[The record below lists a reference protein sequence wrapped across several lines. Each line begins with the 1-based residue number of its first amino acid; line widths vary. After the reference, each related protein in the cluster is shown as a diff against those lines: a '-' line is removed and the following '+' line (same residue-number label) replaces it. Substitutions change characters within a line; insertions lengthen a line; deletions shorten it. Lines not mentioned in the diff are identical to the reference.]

1 MTTLQNGDRKI
12 DVTFG
17 STTIETKTIPS
28 KKNVYTIKE
37 NVYTITLPTITC
49 NNEQDAKTI
58 ESTVNKFVSNLV
70 KEILSK
76 EN

>member
-12 DVTFG
+12 DFTFG
-17 STTIETKTIPS
+17 STTVETKTVA
-28 KKNVYTIKE
+28 NKE
-37 NVYTITLPTITC
+37 KVHTVTLPTIIC

-58 ESTVNKFVSNLV
+58 ESTVNKFVSDLA

-76 EN
+76 ED

>member
-1 MTTLQNGDRKI
+1 MTTLKNGDRKI

-17 STTIETKTIPS
+17 STTVETKTLPS

-37 NVYTITLPTITC
+37 KIYTVTLPTITC

-58 ESTVNKFVSNLV
+58 ESAVNKFVSNLA

-76 EN
+76 ED

>member
-12 DVTFG
+12 DFALG
-17 STTIETKTIPS
+17 STTVAAKTVTN
-28 KKNVYTIKE
+28 KEKVYT
-37 NVYTITLPTITC
+37 VTLPTITC

-58 ESTVNKFVSNLV
+58 ESTVNKFVSDLA

-76 EN
+76 ED

>member
-1 MTTLQNGDRKI
+1 MTTLKNGDRKI

-17 STTIETKTIPS
+17 STTVETKTLPS

-37 NVYTITLPTITC
+37 NIYTVTLPTITC

-58 ESTVNKFVSNLV
+58 ESAVNKFVSNLA

-76 EN
+76 ED

>member
-12 DVTFG
+12 NFTLG
-17 STTIETKTIPS
+17 STTIETKTVINRE
-28 KKNVYTIKE
+28 KVYT
-37 NVYTITLPTITC
+37 VTLPTITC

-58 ESTVNKFVSNLV
+58 ESTVNKFVSDLA

-76 EN
+76 ED

>member
-12 DVTFG
+12 DFTLG
-17 STTIETKTIPS
+17 STTVETKTVANRE
-28 KKNVYTIKE
+28 KVYT
-37 NVYTITLPTITC
+37 VTLPTITC

-58 ESTVNKFVSNLV
+58 ESTVNKFVSDLA

-76 EN
+76 ED

>member
-12 DVTFG
+12 DFTLG
-17 STTIETKTIPS
+17 STTVLAKTVTN
-28 KKNVYTIKE
+28 KEKVYT
-37 NVYTITLPTITC
+37 VTLPTITC

-58 ESTVNKFVSNLV
+58 ESTVNKFVSDLA

-76 EN
+76 ED